1 MLQKESVSRRIE
13 STDGISYTEFSYLI
27 LQAYDFLQLFDRHH
41 CTLQMGGTDQWGNI
55 TAGIELIRKVRG
67 KKAHGLVW
75 PLMKTAAGT
84 KFGKTETGTVWL
96 DAERTSPFRF
106 YQFFLNTDDRD
117 VIDYLKAF
125 TWLDRADDRRAR
137 EDGDRGAGKTRS
149 ATHARARSDDDGARR
164 RRAGRAPNAH
174 RKCCSADR
182 WPTHPSKRS

>member
-13 STDGISYTEFSYLI
+13 SDRRHFVHRIQLLI

-117 VIDYLKAF
+117 VVNYLKVF
-125 TWLDRADDRRAR
+125 TWLDRAMIDGAR
-137 EDGDRGAGKTRS
+137 EDGERGAGETRS
-149 ATHARARSDDDGARR
+149 PTHARARSDDDGARR
-164 RRAGRAPNAH
+164 RGTGQGRACVEGVVWRLAGRCI
-174 RKCCSADR
+174 R
-182 WPTHPSKRS
+182 